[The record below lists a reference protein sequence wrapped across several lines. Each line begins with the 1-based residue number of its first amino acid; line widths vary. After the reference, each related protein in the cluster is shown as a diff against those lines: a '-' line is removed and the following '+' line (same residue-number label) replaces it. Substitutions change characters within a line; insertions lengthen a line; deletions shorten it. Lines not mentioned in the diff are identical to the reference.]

1 MAEIRFKAFL
11 SCSFAEEDKE
21 IIEFFQKIIK
31 AFDIEPKIYDYQE
44 IGRIPDKVKE
54 HIIKSDCLIA
64 IATRRKKLEGSDY
77 WTCSDWIQHELALAN
92 AYNKPIAIFV
102 EEGVKIEGLIAMEER
117 RERFDRENLIR
128 NIDKITTFLFNLRNH
143 LEFTYQTGILQTPV
157 LLRHYIHAKE
167 EMLSKE
173 LTVLRCE
180 ILMES
185 LITELESTDH
195 SMELE
200 DTTPG
205 LSTKS
210 KQFDFIC
217 KEMPSGMNV
226 EPVIIQNTDYK
237 FLWKVIFD
245 PPLKKGERIKYAFK
259 VIRPNYRPYTYEEM
273 MERIKQ
279 GTYEYKEPICEAC
292 EWYISYPTTELLFDF
307 EFPEGYE
314 IRKYYPDV
322 RIGEDVRLKAENE
335 VKRIKEGNLFTA
347 EKIFDKW
354 TLSLKVPKP
363 IQGYLYYT
371 YYEPPKSTDVK

>member
-1 MAEIRFKAFL
+1 MAEIHFKAFL

-31 AFDIEPKIYDYQE
+31 AFNIEPKIYDYQE
-44 IGRIPDKVKE
+44 IGRVPDKVKE

-64 IATRRKKLEGSDY
+64 IATRKKKLEDSDY

-102 EEGVKIEGLIAMEER
+102 EEGIKIEGLISMEER
-117 RERFDRENLIR
+117 RERFERENLIR

-143 LEFTYQTGILQTPV
+143 LEITYQAGILQTPV

-167 EMLSKE
+167 EMISKE
-173 LTVLRCE
+173 FTVLRCE

-185 LITELESTDH
+185 LIAELESTDH
-195 SMELE
+195 CMELE

-205 LSTKS
+205 LSTKA

-217 KEMPSGMNV
+217 KEKPSGMNV
-226 EPVIIQNTDYK
+226 EAITIQNTDYK
-237 FLWKVIFD
+237 FLWKLMFD
-245 PPLKKGERIKYAFK
+245 PPLKKGERVKYAFK

-292 EWYISYPTTELLFDF
+292 EWYISYPTTELFFDF

-322 RIGEDVRLKAENE
+322 RIGEAIRLKAENE
-335 VKRIKEGNLFTA
+335 EKRIKEGNLFTA

-363 IQGYLYYT
+363 IQGHLYYT
-371 YYEPPKSTDVK
+371 YYEPPKSADIK

>member
-1 MAEIRFKAFL
+1 MAEIHFKAFL

-31 AFDIEPKIYDYQE
+31 AFNIEPEIYNYQE
-44 IGRIPDKVKE
+44 IGRVPDKVKE

-64 IATRRKKLEGSDY
+64 IATRRKKLEDSDY

-102 EEGVKIEGLIAMEER
+102 EEGIKIEGLISMEER
-117 RERFDRENLIR
+117 RERFARENLIR

-143 LEFTYQTGILQTPV
+143 LESTYQTGTLQTPV
-157 LLRHYIHAKE
+157 FLRHYIHAKE

-185 LITELESTDH
+185 LVAELESTDH

-226 EPVIIQNTDYK
+226 EHVIIQNTDYK
-237 FLWKVIFD
+237 FLWKVMFD
-245 PPLKKGERIKYAFK
+245 PPLKKGERVKYAFK
-259 VIRPNYRPYTYEEM
+259 VIRPNHRPYTYEEM

-292 EWYISYPTTELLFDF
+292 EWYISYPTTELFFDF

-314 IRKYYPDV
+314 IKKFYPDV
-322 RIGEDVRLKAENE
+322 RIGTGLRHKAENE
-335 VKRIKEGNLFTA
+335 VKRIKEGNLFAA

-363 IQGYLYYT
+363 IQGHIYHT
-371 YYEPPKSTDVK
+371 YYEPPKSADIK